1 MVEYL
6 HGMQGARVRFSLGP
20 LDSPTIIWAH
30 SWQATLMMYHTSM
43 EDISLENG
51 NKRMKTLMVIFAVIA
66 SFLVYHLADLMD
78 ILPYFL
84 DTRLAR

>member
-1 MVEYL
+1 
-6 HGMQGARVRFSLGP
+6 
-20 LDSPTIIWAH
+20 
-30 SWQATLMMYHTSM
+30 MMYHTSM